1 MVPRSTLAKMK
12 KTIPASER
20 YTKVQYK
27 ITHNTKLLLIGAN
40 PSPGTYRRGIPF
52 SNNKT
57 LWYLLHDAGLIDED
71 RTILKDDKNL
81 KKIYQKKFTQVYQLG
96 LLNIA
101 NRPTKT
107 FMEIKQAETIPEAL
121 RIIAAIKKY
130 QPLVVCFIGKRTFQ
144 LFAQKSSCRYGWQ
157 PNIDA
162 SRIYV
167 MHTPLHG
174 LARVRINELKKVG
187 KAAGLL

>member
-1 MVPRSTLAKMK
+1 MVPRSTFTKMK
-12 KTIPASER
+12 KTSPASE

-27 ITHNTKLLLIGAN
+27 ITHHTKLLLIGAN

-71 RTILKDDKNL
+71 RTILKDDAQL
-81 KKIYQKKFTQVYQLG
+81 KEIYKKKFVQVYQLG

-101 NRPTKT
+101 SRPTKAFT
-107 FMEIKQAETIPEAL
+107 EIKQAEAIPGAL
-121 RIIAAIKKY
+121 RIVAAIKKY

-144 LFAQKSSCRYGWQ
+144 LFAQTSSCEYGWQ
-157 PNIDA
+157 PNIGT

-174 LARVRINELKKVG
+174 LAQVRIHELKKVG